1 MQGAGLTKHLGGDME
16 SNSAGDSCVSQAV
29 SAYYK

>member
-1 MQGAGLTKHLGGDME
+1 MQRAGLTKYLGGDME
-16 SNSAGDSCVSQAV
+16 SKSSGDSCVFQAV